1 MLTGLDPLCCPGR
14 VQDLLSHMLQLI
26 GDRDSSPSHM
36 TTGPAFLPASMVMGE
51 RASLSSPCL
60 HMADEGLGYVS
71 HTHYFGAGSPRPV
84 PTGLALL
91 YCPGEVQH
99 LLPQVLQLVRNRNS
113 SPSLMS
119 TEPALAYAPGN
130 DSWWGRRVTLPH
142 LCCLKTN
149 K

>member
-1 MLTGLDPLCCPGR
+1 MLTGLDPLCCPGK
-14 VQDLLSHMLQLI
+14 VQDLLSQVLQLI
-26 GDRDSSPSHM
+26 GDRDSSPSDM
-36 TTGPAFLPASMVMGE
+36 TTGPVFSSASVLLGE
-51 RASLSSPCL
+51 KASLSSPCL
-60 HMADEGLGYVS
+60 HMADEGLGYGS

-91 YCPGEVQH
+91 CCPAEVQH
-99 LLPQVLQLVRNRNS
+99 LLPQVLQLVRNRKS
-113 SPSLMS
+113 SPFLMS

-142 LCCLKTN
+142 LGCLTTN